1 MRAQS
6 AHLVVPETLEP
17 GRSELGVSDGV
28 LDIPVPQ
35 VGLQAAGID
44 ALVGEMK
51 TARVPQ
57 HVRMNQEVDLGCNAQ
72 ASHQLPES
80 CSRKRCTPLRGEN
93 ERRLRI
99 LIASKST
106 QRPEFTAR

>member
-17 GRSELGVSDGV
+17 GRSELGVSNGV

-44 ALVGEMK
+44 ASIGELE
-51 TARVPQ
+51 A
-57 HVRMNQEVDLGCNAQ
+57 
-72 ASHQLPES
+72 ASV
-80 CSRKRCTPLRGEN
+80 
-93 ERRLRI
+93 
-99 LIASKST
+99 A
-106 QRPEFTAR
+106 